1 MDEMNERQNPFCVIS
16 KEGYGEHERHDIQ
29 TNDAWNANPYGEE
42 YAVVPD
48 EMVPGIRE
56 TGGYCD
62 LTYTEDGTEVADF
75 TAREKPEPKP
85 APEPEEPEEE
95 PTGESLESR
104 VAAVETDLA
113 DLTAAVEKGLSL

>member
-29 TNDAWNANPYGEE
+29 TNSAWSANPYGDE

-48 EMVPGIRE
+48 EMVPSIRE

-62 LTYTEDGTEVADF
+62 LTYTEDGTEVASY